1 MLKACIFSS
10 LCWREANSS
19 LLRTSTFSVTNHL
32 FSYGGKV
39 GFIMLCWQPYA
50 FLHYFCVGHNQLFYF
65 SLSNPG
71 LNWALVHCKSFTNW
85 ATREALLDLLYK
97 IWLANKGY
105 SLDLSLNTV
114 TPLIQVAAL
123 WGMYCY
129 HSYFMREKNVTRN
142 LTWSKMGII
151 CP

>member
-1 MLKACIFSS
+1 M
-10 LCWREANSS
+10 
-19 LLRTSTFSVTNHL
+19 
-32 FSYGGKV
+32 
-39 GFIMLCWQPYA
+39 
-50 FLHYFCVGHNQLFYF
+50 
-65 SLSNPG
+65 
-71 LNWALVHCKSFTNW
+71 
-85 ATREALLDLLYK
+85 DLLYK

-142 LTWSKMGII
+142 LINVVQNGYNLSLVITIYFLDDLQHFFKSISLYI
-151 CP
+151 LFIFSQINI